1 MSPSAALNS
10 FPLAA
15 ERTEL
20 LSQLVRGLDT
30 PGLLWISGYT
40 AGLARAGVT
49 AGMTGGAMPAIA
61 SPARD
66 VQTDG
71 AWLASIVYGSQTG
84 NGRHIAEALADQ
96 LLARGLRIRLLRAG
110 EYPLRELARERRL
123 FVVMST
129 QGDGD
134 PPDDAR
140 AMTDF
145 LFSRRAPR
153 LEALEYSVLA
163 LGDSSYPRYCE
174 IGRRVDERLAELGAR
189 RILDRIDCDVDFG
202 PAADAWKVQAAG
214 SLHKLSPEHAGAKVA
229 VLRAVPDAAPYDRAR
244 PFVAEVL
251 ANQRITIGEGV
262 RDMRHVELSLAGS
275 GLSYEPGDALGVVA
289 ENPPQTVQAVLDAAR
304 LDASQQAM
312 RDGRSQPL
320 SQWLSTEL
328 EITRVTRS
336 MLVTIARRGAHADL
350 AALLEPGQESALR
363 ALMSQTQLP
372 DLLVRYPADWDAAS
386 LVGTL
391 RPLVPRL
398 YSIASSASEVGEEVH
413 IAVARIGTGGGS
425 PRPGAASHFLA
436 TRPDAALVPV
446 YVESNPRFR
455 LPAPDR
461 DIVMIGAGSG
471 VAPYRAFLQ
480 DRVATGARGRN
491 WLIFG
496 ARHFSQDFLYQLEW
510 QRALKR
516 GTLARIDLAFS
527 RDRHRHAYVQHRIC
541 EAGAVLHDW
550 IEGGATVYVCGDAAR
565 MAPDVDR
572 AIADVMERHGG
583 MSAEAA
589 REHLSALGAEGRYL
603 RDVY

>member
-1 MSPSAALNS
+1 MSPSAVLNS

-129 QGDGD
+129 QGEGD

-140 AMTDF
+140 PMTEF

-153 LEALEYSVLA
+153 LEGLEYSVLA

-214 SLHKLSPEHAGAKVA
+214 FLHKLSPEHAGAKVA

-251 ANQRITIGEGV
+251 ASQRITIGEGV
-262 RDMRHVELSLAGS
+262 RDVRHVELSLAGS

-312 RDGRSQPL
+312 RDGRSQSL

-413 IAVARIGTGGGS
+413 IAVARIGSGGGS

-516 GTLARIDLAFS
+516 GALARIDLAFS
-527 RDRHRHAYVQHRIC
+527 RDRDRRSYVQHRIV
-541 EAGAVLHDW
+541 ETGAVLYDW

-572 AIADVMERHGG
+572 ALADVMERHGG

-589 REHLSALGAEGRYL
+589 RERLSALGAEGRYL

>member
-10 FPLAA
+10 LPLAA

-20 LSQLVRGLDT
+20 LSQLVRGLDA

-40 AGLARAGVT
+40 AGLAAASAVGNT
-49 AGMTGGAMPAIA
+49 AGAAIQA
-61 SPARD
+61 PARD
-66 VQTDG
+66 TQADG
-71 AWLASIVYGSQTG
+71 AWLATIVYGSQTG
-84 NGRHIAEALADQ
+84 NGRHIAEALANQ

-123 FVVMST
+123 FVVLST

-153 LEALEYSVLA
+153 LESLEYSVLA

-202 PAADAWKVQAAG
+202 PAAEGWKAETAG
-214 SLHKLSPEHAGAKVA
+214 FLQKLSPEHVGAKIA
-229 VLRAVPDAAPYDRAR
+229 ILRPVPDTVPYDRAR
-244 PFVAEVL
+244 PFAAEVL

-262 RDMRHVELSLAGS
+262 RDVRHVELSLAGS

-289 ENPPQTVQAVLDAAR
+289 ENPPETVQAVLDAAR
-304 LDASQQAM
+304 LDASQAVT
-312 RDGRSQPL
+312 RDGRDRPL
-320 SQWLSTEL
+320 SAWLSTDL

-336 MLVTIARRGAHADL
+336 MLVTIAQRGSHADL
-350 AALLEPGQESALR
+350 AALLEPGQETALR
-363 ALMSQTQLP
+363 VLMSQMQLP
-372 DLLVRYPADWDAAS
+372 DLLERYPADWDAAA
-386 LVGTL
+386 LVGAL
-391 RPLVPRL
+391 RPLAPRL

-413 IAVARIGTGGGS
+413 IAVARVGTGGGS
-425 PRPGAASHFLA
+425 SRPGAASDFLA
-436 TRPDAALVPV
+436 SRADAALVPV
-446 YVESNPRFR
+446 YVEHNPRFR
-455 LPAPDR
+455 LPVPDR
-461 DIVMIGAGSG
+461 DIIMIGAGSG

-480 DRVATGARGRN
+480 ERVATGARGRN

-527 RDRHRHAYVQHRIC
+527 RDRDRRAYVQHRIV
-541 EAGAVLHDW
+541 EAGADLHAW
-550 IEGGATVYVCGDAAR
+550 IEGGATVYVCGDSAH

-572 AIADVMERHGG
+572 ALASVLERHGG

-589 REHLSALGAEGRYL
+589 RERLSALGADGRYL